1 MQLWRP
7 WNTSLLHCPGV
18 GNKRRD
24 DLILEVGGTGND
36 KEIMGKLLF
45 NKNKIQE
52 IKRMIGN
59 MWRERLSRLE
69 RAERL
74 ALPTNYK
81 LRDRSLRRRWLG
93 RWGEAQ

>member
-1 MQLWRP
+1 M
-7 WNTSLLHCPGV
+7 
-18 GNKRRD
+18 
-24 DLILEVGGTGND
+24 ILEVGGTGND

-74 ALPTNYK
+74 ALPNNYN